1 MWISARLKECLS
13 SNAQGDR
20 IFRAE
25 GDGDRL
31 FCARLGTNAGEIVSK
46 ETKSGAQR
54 KRALA
59 DRNRRREEDSLV
71 GKRKQKRRAEA
82 KGEVKR
88 ERRRLTR
95 RSFGCKTGL
104 RLWGKLGRSGMTG
117 EVRERSDGEEGDL
130 QRRRRRGESIGTS
143 YRL

>member
-1 MWISARLKECLS
+1 MWISRRSKECLS

-31 FCARLGTNAGEIVSK
+31 FYARLGAKVGEIVSK
-46 ETKSGAQR
+46 ETKSATQR

-59 DRNRRREEDSLV
+59 DRNRRRGEDSLV
-71 GKRKQKRRAEA
+71 GKRKQKRRTEA
-82 KGEVKR
+82 KGEAKR

-95 RSFGCKTGL
+95 RSFGRKTGL
-104 RLWGKLGRSGMTG
+104 RLWGKMGRSGMTG
-117 EVRERSDGEEGDL
+117 QVRERSDGEEGDL

>member
-1 MWISARLKECLS
+1 MWISRRLKECLS

-31 FCARLGTNAGEIVSK
+31 FYAQLGTKAGEIVSN

-54 KRALA
+54 KRVLA
-59 DRNRRREEDSLV
+59 DRNRRREDDSLV
-71 GKRKQKRRAEA
+71 GERKQKWWTEA
-82 KGEVKR
+82 KGEAKR

-95 RSFGCKTGL
+95 RCFSRKTGL

-117 EVRERSDGEEGDL
+117 EVRERSDGGEGDL
-130 QRRRRRGESIGTS
+130 QQRRRRGESIGTS